1 MVNEDGKL
9 ERKADMFTKRT
20 IQRHQPV
27 TSVDTAVEALAVSIG
42 EKACV
47 DLGYMASLMGGSD
60 KIPQIVEDLRGIIFK
75 DPDSGPFNFGAGSK
89 TSFEGWQTADE
100 YLSGNVRRKLEIA
113 RAAAEQ
119 NPEFSINVEIL
130 EKVQPKD
137 LTAPEISVRIGA
149 SWIDLEYYRQFM
161 YELLKTPYEL
171 THNSYRRTKIDL
183 LYSPITGEWKVQN
196 KSLDRSVR
204 TYGVFGTKRVSAYA
218 IFESTLNQRDVRVYD
233 KKPDENGKEVRVL
246 NAKETMLAQQKQE
259 AMNEA
264 FRDWIF
270 KDPERRQHLVQK
282 YNRMFNC
289 IRPRE
294 YDGSHIQF
302 VGMNPEIHL
311 RPHQLNAVAHMLYGR
326 NTLLAHCV
334 GAGKT
339 FEMASAAMESKRLG
353 LCQKSLFVVPNHLTE
368 QWGSDFLR
376 LYPGAKVLVAT
387 KKDFEPAQR
396 KRFCARIATGDYDAI
411 IIGHSQFEKIPL
423 SPERQRAII
432 DEQIDEITEA
442 IRAAKEEDGDKYS
455 IKQMEK
461 TKKNLEVKLKKL
473 SAEEK
478 KDQVVTFEE
487 LGIDRLFV
495 DEAHSFKNL
504 FLHTKMRN
512 VAGIAQTDAQKSSD
526 MYAKCRYM
534 DELTGG
540 RGTVMA
546 TGTPI
551 SNSMVELYTMMRYLQ
566 HDTLEANG
574 HKHFDSWAA
583 DFGEKVTA
591 MELKPEGTGYRA
603 KTRFARFYNLPE
615 LISIWKESADIQTAD
630 MLKLPVPEAENI
642 TVTTEPSA
650 FQQEMVTALG
660 ERADAVRTGNV
671 DPSSDNMLKITSDG
685 RKLALDQRLQN
696 PLLPDDPNSKV
707 NACVE
712 NVFTVWQ
719 ESTDIRGTQLLF
731 CDISTPHYDG
741 KFNVYDDIKA
751 KLIEKGIPPEEI
763 AFIHDA
769 GTEAQK
775 AELFAKVRRGQV
787 RILLG
792 STQKMGAGTNV
803 QDRIVASH
811 DLDCPWRPAD
821 LEQRAGR
828 SLRQG
833 NMNAKV
839 KMFKYV
845 TKGTFDAY
853 NWSLVESKQ
862 KFIGQIMTGKSPA
875 RSAEDVDATALS
887 YAEIKALA
895 TGDDRIREKMD
906 LDVQVA
912 KLKVLK
918 ANHTA
923 LQYEMQDK
931 VIKFYPQKIAETK
944 LYIDGMRADLPL
956 LQAHPV
962 KDDAFSMTI
971 QGKAYT
977 ERKAAGQ
984 AIINLCAL
992 MTDPEK
998 PMELGEY
1005 RGFTM
1010 TAHFDGSKFRV
1021 HLKHTI
1027 TYTAELSD
1035 EAVGNVV
1042 RINNALERIPNDLD
1056 AMEKRLTQLEEEL
1069 KTAKVEAERPFPKED
1084 ELREKSERLTQ
1095 LNMELE
1101 KNASVQEEEKAEAD
1115 NEREPPDREN
1125 EREVPPPERP
1135 SIRQQ
1140 IRDFVP
1146 PPRAAAAPV
1155 RGIEK
1160 GVAL

>member
-1 MVNEDGKL
+1 
-9 ERKADMFTKRT
+9 
-20 IQRHQPV
+20 
-27 TSVDTAVEALAVSIG
+27 
-42 EKACV
+42 
-47 DLGYMASLMGGSD
+47 MASLMGGSD

-75 DPDSGPFNFGAGSK
+75 DPDSGPFNFGVGSK

-282 YNRMFNC
+282 YNQMFNC

-591 MELKPEGTGYRA
+591 MELKPEA